1 MTDTKKTIR
10 LGQMEEIIQ
19 DFFDDIDFDNVE
31 KCDASKE
38 KSCVDCLSNGYFSD
52 IQIDYSCFTK
62 RKLYVV
68 RYLPVHVAEVVNALK
83 SIPATA
89 MEQLLDNKQLNILC
103 VGGGPGTDNLALN
116 TWLDHMTTFKD
127 YRVSSVTI
135 TRLDKCEE
143 WDDISPNIIWEQQPE
158 SLDFELHR
166 KLYDVTKTGLK
177 TTKSHLVV
185 MSYIMSEIKEKQLV
199 TLAENLLKNTYDG
212 WVLVVNDRDEVAV
225 TAKVE
230 KLVKLLKGRI
240 VVNNNSKPH
249 CGFTYPDEIWE
260 KAEPKI
266 WLKSARYVAII

>member
-1 MTDTKKTIR
+1 
-10 LGQMEEIIQ
+10 MEEIIQ
-19 DFFDDIDFDNVE
+19 NFFDDIDFDDVE
-31 KCDASKE
+31 KCETSKE
-38 KSCVDCLSNGYFSD
+38 KSCVDCLSKGYFSGT
-52 IQIDYSCFTK
+52 QIDYSCLTK

-83 SIPATA
+83 SIPTITI
-89 MEQLLDNKQLNILC
+89 EQLLDKEQLNILC

-116 TWLDHMTTFKD
+116 IWLDDVTAFED
-127 YRVSSVTI
+127 YEVSNVTI

-158 SLDFELHR
+158 GLDFDLNR

-185 MSYIMSEIKEKQLV
+185 MSYIMSEIKENQLAA
-199 TLAENLLKNTYDG
+199 LAENLLKNTYDD

-230 KLVKLLKGRI
+230 KLVKLLKGKI
-240 VVNNNSKPH
+240 VVSNNSKPH
-249 CGFTYPDEIWE
+249 CGFTYPDEIWK

-266 WLKSARYVAII
+266 WLKSVRYVVTI